1 MSMRSLVLAVLAC
14 ASVAVLGAQAPNSR
28 DAASIRQKMAAINA
42 RALRPSKQPLRTV
55 VTEGEANAYLLYE
68 MRPPLPPGVVDPALT
83 MMGDGRLSARAV
95 VDLDAVK
102 KANPPS
108 GLLDPRNLL
117 WGHLPVTAVGVL
129 RATAGAA
136 RFELES
142 ASLGGVPIPKLL
154 LQEIVSYYSKSP
166 DSPSGV
172 TLDNPFALPS
182 GIREVQVGRG
192 QALIVQ

>member
-1 MSMRSLVLAVLAC
+1 
-14 ASVAVLGAQAPNSR
+14 
-28 DAASIRQKMAAINA
+28 
-42 RALRPSKQPLRTV
+42 RTM
-55 VTEGEANAYLLYE
+55 VTEGEANAFLLYE
-68 MRPPLPPGVVDPALT
+68 LQPPLPPGVVDPTL
-83 MMGDGRLSARAV
+83 MMLGDGRLSARAV

-129 RATAGAA
+129 RTMAGSG

-154 LQEIVSYYSKSP
+154 LQEIVGYYSKSP
-166 DSPSGV
+166 ESPSGL
-172 TLDNPFALPS
+172 TLDSPFALS
-182 GIREVQVGRG
+182 AGIREVQVGRG
-192 QALIVQ
+192 QLVIIQ